1 MPMSAP
7 RDPSA
12 SAPTGTSSRRARS
25 ASESPPNE
33 SSSPMGRLSDD
44 ELEALRTR
52 TPDAVRRHIYENR
65 GYLKSILRRFAETEA
80 IAEDLLQ
87 ETFFQALRSLPDF
100 RGDSK
105 LSTWLYSIA
114 KNVALARYRK
124 DKRRSPLEEETL
136 TRVAAQSDG
145 HPGDPS
151 GTAPSWDPAEQTT
164 RNEEKTLV
172 HEALEEL
179 SENYREVIKLRD
191 LEELSTEETAEKLGL
206 TRVNVRVRLHR
217 ARTKLEG
224 VLENQFDADYQLD
237 G

>member
-1 MPMSAP
+1 
-7 RDPSA
+7 
-12 SAPTGTSSRRARS
+12 
-25 ASESPPNE
+25 
-33 SSSPMGRLSDD
+33 MGRLSDD
-44 ELEALRTR
+44 ELEALRSR
-52 TPDAVRRHIYENR
+52 NPKAVRRHIYDNR
-65 GYLKSILRRFAETEA
+65 GYLKSILRRFTETEA

-87 ETFFQALRSLPDF
+87 ETFFQALRSLPNF

-105 LSTWLYSIA
+105 LSTWLYSI
-114 KNVALARYRK
+114 
-124 DKRRSPLEEETL
+124 PLEEETL

-145 HPGDPS
+145 HPGNPS

-179 SENYREVIKLRD
+179 SDNYREVIKLRD
-191 LEELSTEETAEKLGL
+191 LEELSTEETAERLGL

-217 ARTKLEG
+217 ARKKLETI
-224 VLENQFDADYQLD
+224 LDDRFDADYELD

>member
-1 MPMSAP
+1 MSASRNASVASTPAASTRTGASP
-7 RDPSA
+7 RAQS
-12 SAPTGTSSRRARS
+12 TS
-25 ASESPPNE
+25 EE
-33 SSSPMGRLSDD
+33 ESSPMGRLSDD
-44 ELEALRTR
+44 ELAALRNR
-52 TPDAVRRHIYENR
+52 NPEAVRRHIYDNR
-65 GYLKSILRRFAETEA
+65 GYLKSILRRFTETEA

-136 TRVAAQSDG
+136 TRVAARSDG
-145 HPGDPS
+145 HPGNPS

-179 SENYREVIKLRD
+179 SDNYREVIKLRD
-191 LEELSTEETAEKLGL
+191 LEELSTEEAAEKLGL

-217 ARTKLEG
+217 ARKKLEG

>member
-1 MPMSAP
+1 
-7 RDPSA
+7 
-12 SAPTGTSSRRARS
+12 
-25 ASESPPNE
+25 
-33 SSSPMGRLSDD
+33 MGRLSDD
-44 ELEALRTR
+44 ELEALRSR
-52 TPDAVRRHIYENR
+52 NPKAVRRHIYDNR
-65 GYLKSILRRFAETEA
+65 GYLKSILRRFTETEA

-145 HPGDPS
+145 HPGNPS

-164 RNEEKTLV
+164 RNEETTRV

-179 SENYREVIKLRD
+179 SDNYREVIKLRD
-191 LEELSTEETAEKLGL
+191 LEELSTEETAERLGL

-217 ARTKLEG
+217 ARKKLES
-224 VLENQFDADYQLD
+224 VLEQQFDADYQLD